1 MITKKLLIASL
12 LAAPAALLTAAPAV
26 AQVQGIATAN
36 PIAAIANSKAYT
48 AASAQIATTH
58 KTAIDQINARRTAL
72 DKELEPFYTQIDTNK
87 DKEISEAEV
96 NAAQAARNPALT
108 SIKTA
113 QDKAQADIMRLS
125 TPVIRAQLFA
135 LEKILENY
143 GTAQTN
149 VVNAKK
155 IGVILQP
162 SAFIYAPAAVDVTAA
177 LTTELDKVIPS
188 VPSQPPANWN
198 PSQQTVNTLEQISE
212 YETRRAQAQQAQ
224 QPRPAAGA
232 PAPAAGQPARPAPQT
247 PPPGR

>member
-12 LAAPAALLTAAPAV
+12 LAAPAALLTAAPAA

-36 PIAAIANSKAYT
+36 PIVAIANSKAYT
-48 AASAQIATTH
+48 TASQQIAAQH
-58 KTAIDQINARRTAL
+58 KAAIDQINARRTAL
-72 DKELEPFYTQIDTNK
+72 DKELEPLYTQIDTNK
-87 DKEISEAEV
+87 DKEISDAEASAPAAAPV
-96 NAAQAARNPALT
+96 VARAKAAQE
-108 SIKTA
+108 
-113 QDKAQADIMRLS
+113 KAQADIMRLS
-125 TPVIRAQLFA
+125 TPIIRAQLYA

-149 VVNAKK
+149 VINAKK

-162 SAFIYAPAAVDVTAA
+162 SAFLYAPDAANVTGAITA
-177 LTTELDKVIPS
+177 ELDKVIPS

-198 PSQQTVNTLEQISE
+198 PSQATVNTLEQISE

-224 QPRPAAGA
+224 QPRPAAA
-232 PAPAAGQPARPAPQT
+232 TPAPAAGQPARPAPQT